1 MANIKDIIGAIAVVL
16 TFVGYAPY
24 IRDIFKDK
32 TKPHIFSWFT
42 WILTTALVYAL
53 QATSG
58 AGPGA
63 WVTLSLVVIMSFITI
78 VSFKRGYKDIKKIDV
93 IFFLLAILALPLWL
107 VVKQPVLSIVLLT
120 AIDLAGFVPTIRK
133 SWNAPHT
140 ETLSFYVITT
150 FRHTL
155 SVFALV
161 QLSFVTALYPIAW
174 VIANALFA
182 IILIVRRHE
191 LN

>member
-1 MANIKDIIGAIAVVL
+1 MMNIKDFIGVVAVAL
-16 TFVGYAPY
+16 TFIGYAPY
-24 IRDIFKDK
+24 IRDIFNGK

-78 VSFKRGYKDIKKIDV
+78 LSFKRGYKDIKKIDV

-107 VVKQPVLSIVLLT
+107 VVKKPVLSIILLT

-133 SWNAPHT
+133 SWNAPRT
-140 ETLSFYVITT
+140 ETLSFYAITT
-150 FRHTL
+150 FRHAL
-155 SVFALV
+155 SIFALE
-161 QLSFVTALYPIAW
+161 QFNIITALYPIAW
-174 VIANALFA
+174 VVANALFVF
-182 IILIVRRHE
+182 ILIVRRRKIA
-191 LN
+191 

>member
-1 MANIKDIIGAIAVVL
+1 MMNIKDFIGVVAVAL
-16 TFVGYAPY
+16 TFIGYAPY
-24 IRDIFKDK
+24 IRDIFNGK

-78 VSFKRGYKDIKKIDV
+78 LSFKRGYKDIKKIDV

-107 VVKQPVLSIVLLT
+107 VVKQPVLSIILLT

-133 SWNAPHT
+133 SWNAPRT

-150 FRHTL
+150 FRHAL
-155 SVFALV
+155 SIFALE
-161 QLSFVTALYPIAW
+161 QFNIITALYPIAW
-174 VIANALFA
+174 VVANALFVF
-182 IILIVRRHE
+182 ILIVRRRKIA
-191 LN
+191 